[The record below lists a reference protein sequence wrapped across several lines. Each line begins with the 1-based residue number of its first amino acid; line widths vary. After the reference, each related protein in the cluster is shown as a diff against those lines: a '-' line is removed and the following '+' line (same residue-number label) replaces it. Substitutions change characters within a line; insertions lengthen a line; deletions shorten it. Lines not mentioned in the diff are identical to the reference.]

1 MMKPRLISKEHAKV
15 VADAGGVVGV
25 WTHMAD
31 SLPEF
36 VGSIKAMVD
45 AIGIDHVGVGTDT
58 DLLSPR
64 AGTGTNR
71 AYPNLTQSC
80 LT

>member
-1 MMKPRLISKEHAKV
+1 MKPRLISKEHAKV

-36 VGSIKAMVD
+36 VGSIKAMLD

-71 AYPNLTQSC
+71 VYPNLTQSC